1 MAEAYQ
7 SLNTERSLIMCD
19 AYEWLEWRQEE
30 EQRAMKLKADELL
43 KQSKAA
49 APAKSAQPE
58 KQQEEPVPA

>member
-1 MAEAYQ
+1 
-7 SLNTERSLIMCD
+7 MCD

-43 KQSKAA
+43 KQGKAA